1 MDIRVKI
8 KHTQRK
14 KLLLLPISFWP
25 RQMSVFSLKFL
36 LISFIFLKIM
46 VILQNYDVFTPTLH
60 ISKVAV

>member
-25 RQMSVFSLKFL
+25 RQMSVFSLKQSSLIL
-36 LISFIFLKIM
+36 LIFVKFYEFNKKIPHFLSH
-46 VILQNYDVFTPTLH
+46 L
-60 ISKVAV
+60 